1 MEAIT
6 VQGMHCDACKKII
19 MMELEEVGL
28 DEHVDRIEVGNDNTG
43 VVYLKDGVEDKEK
56 IVSVINAIDTYSVV

>member
-28 DEHVDRIEVGNDNTG
+28 NGYVNRIEVGEDNIG
-43 VVYLKDGVEDKEK
+43 VVYLKDGIEDREK
-56 IVSVINAIDTYSVV
+56 IISVINAIDTYSVV